1 MFCSKCGSQI
11 AAGASF
17 CPSCGNPSGTPV
29 SNVYVPPAAAPAAQQ
44 FAQPNYAGNYAP
56 PASGTA
62 VAAIIMAFIFP
73 LIGMILGGVAKKEID
88 NSNGTKGGR
97 GMASAAIALGGIFT
111 IIGTVVIVIWIAYF
125 ATLSSSYYY

>member
-17 CPSCGNPSGTPV
+17 CPSCGNPSGTQV

-56 PASGTA
+56 PSSGTA
-62 VAAIIMAFIFP
+62 VAAIVMAFIFP
-73 LIGMILGGVAKKEID
+73 LIGLILGYVAKKEID
-88 NSNGTKGGR
+88 SSNGTKGGR
-97 GMASAAIALGGIFT
+97 GMASAAIALGWIFT
-111 IIGTVVIVIWIAYF
+111 LIGTVVAVIWIAYF
-125 ATLSSSYYY
+125 ATLSTDYYY